1 MKDNKFYCRVSSI
14 NLPKG
19 FKEYVDWTVQ
29 QKDRVGSSLGSKDPN
44 IGRIAGGVYEEIAEV
59 SLAVLVKNPTM
70 ANVNRIHIRKET
82 LVSCFRALDNY
93 ACATMWT
100 CFQR

>member
-1 MKDNKFYCRVSSI
+1 M
-14 NLPKG
+14 
-19 FKEYVDWTVQ
+19 DWTVK

-44 IGRIAGGVYEEIAEV
+44 IGRLAGGVYEEIAEV
-59 SLAVLVKNPTM
+59 SLAVLLKHPDM
-70 ANVNRIHIRKET
+70 GDVNRVHIRKEMV
-82 LVSCFRALDNY
+82 VSCFRALDHF

>member
-1 MKDNKFYCRVSSI
+1 M
-14 NLPKG
+14 
-19 FKEYVDWTVQ
+19 
-29 QKDRVGSSLGSKDPN
+29 
-44 IGRIAGGVYEEIAEV
+44 YEEIAEV